1 MCSTIF
7 VTYLHR
13 TLQFFWILFSFFF
26 PVLHKKWVQ
35 DAIFPF
41 SIASAQ
47 TEVGLRLLFFY
58 DVSVSIVQKKEGS
71 GIIATSIIV

>member
-1 MCSTIF
+1 LDFI
-7 VTYLHR
+7 
-13 TLQFFWILFSFFF
+13 QFFFS

-58 DVSVSIVQKKEGS
+58 DVHVSIGQKEGS
-71 GIIATSIIV
+71 EVISTSIIV

>member
-1 MCSTIF
+1 MFLDFI
-7 VTYLHR
+7 
-13 TLQFFWILFSFFF
+13 QFFF

-71 GIIATSIIV
+71 GIIATSIII